1 MALARIL
8 AQSAL
13 RSRHHTART
22 SPLLTVRCSQFHSSA
37 FLEKA
42 SVVEWGYGSTDMNI
56 FESDSII
63 PQGLNRT
70 RIAAGA
76 SHRLIAL
83 SGEGEAGVLGEGMNH
98 SGQLGN
104 GTRTSAST
112 FSAIDTSGMDIL
124 AVACGREHSMLLMRP
139 QDESAYYLSETLNQE
154 HKGEKVAESALD
166 NPAKPLSKTLLFGFG
181 NSMYGQLGL
190 GGSKDTLGKELAGQ
204 EVPGFVFEPSPTAIE
219 LPDPEEN
226 VVQVECGLDHT
237 ILRTDQGNLY
247 SMGWGADGQLG
258 LGPESSSDR
267 ALPTLIE
274 RLSWKGK
281 GKELGH
287 VKEIS
292 SSTDFTLALLDNHQL
307 WIWGNAEYGQC
318 MVNKKID
325 RILEPMHIPHPIP
338 ESEVIASV
346 AAGGTFG
353 LLLSQSGNVYT
364 CGYGALG
371 LGHEKN
377 QILMPEQIKG
387 LSGIRKIVASTDY
400 AAAITDKGELFTWG
414 TCGKTGRLGHGDFE
428 HCFEPRRVMMPQEKD
443 GHKVIVHDVAL
454 GQDGALAIVECL
466 DK

>member
-1 MALARIL
+1 MTLARIL
-8 AQSAL
+8 AQSTL
-13 RSRHHTART
+13 RSSPRTAYTATTR
-22 SPLLTVRCSQFHSSA
+22 PFLAVRCSQLHSSA

-42 SVVEWGYGSTDMNI
+42 SVVEWGHSSKDMNI
-56 FESDSII
+56 FESDSVI
-63 PQGLNRT
+63 PQGLNKT

-83 SGEGEAGVLGEGMNH
+83 SGEGEAGVLGEGINH

-104 GTRTSAST
+104 GTRGDTST
-112 FSAIDTSGMDIL
+112 FSAIDTSGMDVL

-139 QDESAYYLSETLNQE
+139 QDEEAYYLSETLANE
-154 HKGEKVAESALD
+154 DA
-166 NPAKPLSKTLLFGFG
+166 NPSSNAPAPPNKAPAKTLLFGFG

-190 GGSKDTLGKELAGQ
+190 GGSKDTLAREFAGQ
-204 EVPGFVFEPSPTAIE
+204 QVPGFVFEPSPTAVE

-226 VVQVECGLDHT
+226 VVQVQCGLDHT
-237 ILRTDQGNLY
+237 ILRTDKGNLY

-292 SSTDFTLALLDNHQL
+292 SSTDFTLALLDNHQV

-338 ESEVIASV
+338 ASETIASV

-353 LLLSQSGNVYT
+353 LLLTESGKVYT

-371 LGHEKN
+371 LGRDKN
-377 QILMPEQIKG
+377 QVLMPEQIPG
-387 LSGIRKIVASTDY
+387 LLNVRKIVASTDY

-443 GHKVIVHDVAL
+443 GHKVVVHDVAL
-454 GQDGALAIVECL
+454 GQDGALAIVES
-466 DK
+466 K

>member
-1 MALARIL
+1 MTLARIL
-8 AQSAL
+8 LQSTL
-13 RSRHHTART
+13 RPKTRSVASR
-22 SPLLTVRCSQFHSSA
+22 PLLVRCTSQFHSSA
-37 FLEKA
+37 FLEKS
-42 SVVEWGYGSTDMNI
+42 SVVEWGHGSKEMNI

-63 PQGLNRT
+63 PQGLNTT

-83 SGEGEAGVLGEGMNH
+83 SGEGESGVLGEGMNH

-104 GTRTSAST
+104 GTRGDTST
-112 FSAIDTSGMDIL
+112 FSAIDTSGMDVM
-124 AVACGREHSMLLMRP
+124 AVACGREHSMVLMRP
-139 QDESAYYLSETLNQE
+139 QDEEAFHLSETLANE
-154 HKGEKVAESALD
+154 ESSSTETFV
-166 NPAKPLSKTLLFGFG
+166 PATPKAGTTKTLLFGFG

-190 GGSKDTLGKELAGQ
+190 GGSKDTLAKEFAGQ
-204 EVPGFVFEPSPTAIE
+204 PVAGFVFEPSPTAIE

-226 VVQVECGLDHT
+226 VVQVQCGLDHT

-258 LGPESSSDR
+258 LGLESSSDR
-267 ALPTLIE
+267 AVPTLIE
-274 RLSWKGK
+274 RLSWKSR

-292 SSTDFTLALLDNHQL
+292 SSTDFTLALLENHQL

-325 RILEPMHIPHPIP
+325 RILEPMHIQHPIP
-338 ESEVIASV
+338 ESETIASV

-353 LLLSQSGNVYT
+353 LLLTQSGKVYT

-371 LGHEKN
+371 LGRDKN

-387 LSGIRKIVASTDY
+387 LSGVRKIVASTDY
-400 AAAITDKGELFTWG
+400 AAAITDKGELYTWG
-414 TCGKTGRLGHGDFE
+414 TCGKTGRLGHGEFE
-428 HCFEPRRVMMPQEKD
+428 HCFEPKRVKMPQEKD

-454 GQDGALAIVECL
+454 GQDGALAIVET
-466 DK
+466 K

>member
-1 MALARIL
+1 MTLARIL
-8 AQSAL
+8 LRSTL
-13 RSRHHTART
+13 RSRT
-22 SPLLTVRCSQFHSSA
+22 SLYTSTTRPLLVRCSSSQFHSSA

-42 SVVEWGYGSTDMNI
+42 SIVEWGYGSKEMNI
-56 FESDSII
+56 FESDSVI
-63 PQGLNRT
+63 PQGLNKT
-70 RIAAGA
+70 QIAAGA

-83 SGEGEAGVLGEGMNH
+83 SGVNESGVLGEGMNH

-104 GTRTSAST
+104 GTRGDTST
-112 FSAIDTSGMDIL
+112 FSAIDTSGMDVL
-124 AVACGREHSMLLMRP
+124 AVACGREHSMVLMRP
-139 QDESAYYLSETLNQE
+139 EDEEAFYLSETLGNE
-154 HKGEKVAESALD
+154 EGSVETA
-166 NPAKPLSKTLLFGFG
+166 PAVPPKAGVSKTLLFGFG

-190 GGSKDTLGKELAGQ
+190 GGSKDTLAKELAGQ
-204 EVPGFVFEPSPTAIE
+204 QVAGFVFEPSPTAIE

-226 VVQVECGLDHT
+226 VVQVQCGLDHT

-267 ALPTLIE
+267 AVPTLIE
-274 RLSWKGK
+274 RLSWKGR

-292 SSTDFTLALLDNHQL
+292 SSTDFTLALLENHQL

-338 ESEVIASV
+338 SSETIASV

-353 LLLSQSGNVYT
+353 LLLTQSGKVYT

-371 LGHEKN
+371 LGRDKN
-377 QILMPEQIKG
+377 QILMPEQIVG
-387 LSGIRKIVASTDY
+387 LEGVRKIVASTDY
-400 AAAITDKGELFTWG
+400 AAAVTDKGDLYTWG
-414 TCGKTGRLGHGDFE
+414 TDGRTGRLGHGDFE
-428 HCFEPRRVMMPQEKD
+428 NCFEPRRVKMPQEKD
-443 GHKVIVHDVAL
+443 GHKVVVYDVAL
-454 GQDGALAIVECL
+454 GQDGALAIVET
-466 DK
+466 K

>member
-1 MALARIL
+1 MTLARIFL
-8 AQSAL
+8 QSTL
-13 RSRHHTART
+13 RSRTRPTT
-22 SPLLTVRCSQFHSSA
+22 SRPLLIRSTSQFHSSA
-37 FLEKA
+37 LLEKS
-42 SVVEWGYGSTDMNI
+42 SVVEWGYGSKEMNI
-56 FESDSII
+56 FESDSVI
-63 PQGLNRT
+63 PQGLNKT

-83 SGEGEAGVLGEGMNH
+83 SGEGESGVLGEGMNH

-104 GTRTSAST
+104 GTRGDTST
-112 FSAIDTSGMDIL
+112 FSAIDTSGMDVL
-124 AVACGREHSMLLMRP
+124 DVACGREHSMVLMRP
-139 QDESAYYLSETLNQE
+139 QDEEAFYISETLANE
-154 HKGEKVAESALD
+154 ESSSPGSSA
-166 NPAKPLSKTLLFGFG
+166 PAMPKAGVTKTLLFGFG

-190 GGSKDTLGKELAGQ
+190 GGSKDTLAKEFAGAQ
-204 EVPGFVFEPSPTAIE
+204 VAGFVFEPSPTAVE

-226 VVQVECGLDHT
+226 VVQVQCGLDHT

-267 ALPTLIE
+267 AVPTLIE
-274 RLSWKGK
+274 RLSWKGR

-292 SSTDFTLALLDNHQL
+292 SSTDFTLALLENHQL

-338 ESEVIASV
+338 ETETIASV

-353 LLLSQSGNVYT
+353 LLLTQSGKVYT

-371 LGHEKN
+371 LGRNKN
-377 QILMPEQIKG
+377 QILMPEQITG
-387 LSGIRKIVASTDY
+387 LSGVRKIVASTDY
-400 AAAITDKGELFTWG
+400 AAAITDKGELYTWG
-414 TCGKTGRLGHGDFE
+414 TCGETGRLGHGEFE
-428 HCFEPRRVMMPQEKD
+428 HCFEPKRVKMPQEKD

-454 GQDGALAIVECL
+454 GQDGALAIVET
-466 DK
+466 K

>member
-1 MALARIL
+1 MTLVRIL

-13 RSRHHTART
+13 RSSSRT
-22 SPLLTVRCSQFHSSA
+22 IATRPLLVRCISQFHTSA

-42 SVVEWGYGSTDMNI
+42 SIVEWGHGSKDMNI
-56 FESDSII
+56 FESDSVI
-63 PQGLNRT
+63 PHGLNRT

-104 GTRTSAST
+104 GTRGDTST
-112 FSAIDTSGMDIL
+112 FSAIDTSGMDVL

-139 QDESAYYLSETLNQE
+139 QDEEAYYLSETLANE
-154 HKGEKVAESALD
+154 ESGSSAD
-166 NPAKPLSKTLLFGFG
+166 GSTTASMPPKKEAPKTLLFGFG

-190 GGSKDTLGKELAGQ
+190 GGSKDTFGKELAGQ
-204 EVPGFVFEPSPTAIE
+204 QVAGFVFEPSPTVVE

-226 VVQVECGLDHT
+226 VVQVQCGLDHT
-237 ILRTDQGNLY
+237 VLRTDKNNLY

-267 ALPTLIE
+267 AVPTLIE

-281 GKELGH
+281 GKELGY

-338 ESEVIASV
+338 ASETIASV

-353 LLLSQSGNVYT
+353 LLLTESGKVYT

-371 LGHEKN
+371 LGPEKT
-377 QILMPEQIKG
+377 QILMPEQIPG
-387 LSGIRKIVASTDY
+387 LEGVRKIVASTDY
-400 AAAITDKGELFTWG
+400 AAAITGKGELFTWG

-428 HCFEPRRVMMPQEKD
+428 HRFEPKRVVMPQEKD
-443 GHKVIVHDVAL
+443 GDKVIVHDVAL
-454 GQDGALAIVECL
+454 GQDGALAIVET
-466 DK
+466 K